1 MAKSVG
7 KKTSPKEPK
16 RAAESEVAYRTLK
29 DLLPEERPREKLK
42 QRGSQALSDG
52 ELIAILLATGSFG
65 ETVTDL
71 AQRMIGDNGGLYGLM
86 QQDLAV
92 LTHYRGVGEA
102 KAISLRAALEL
113 GRRLAATGP
122 EVRPQV
128 GSPEDIANLLAI
140 EMGALEQ
147 EQVRVVMLDTK
158 HRVMAIRT
166 IYQGTANEARVRV
179 SEVFKESVRAGAVA
193 IAVAHNHPSGDP
205 TPSAA
210 DVSLTVDL
218 EKAGKLLDIEVLD
231 HVIIGRGRWV
241 SLRRLGLGFSA

>member
-1 MAKSVG
+1 MARRKSDQ
-7 KKTSPKEPK
+7 SEK
-16 RAAESEVAYRTLK
+16 RTAESDIAYRTLK
-29 DLLPEERPREKLK
+29 DLHPEERPREKLL

-71 AQRMIGDNGGLYGLM
+71 AQRMIGDFGGLYGLM
-86 QQDLAV
+86 QQEVKA
-92 LTHYRGVGEA
+92 LTGYRGVGEA
-102 KAISLRAALEL
+102 KAISLKAALEL

-122 EVRPQV
+122 EVRPEV
-128 GSPEDIANLLAI
+128 TSPEDVANLLAI

-166 IYQGTANEARVRV
+166 IDQGTANEARVRV
-179 SEVFKESVRAGAVA
+179 SEVFKEAVRSGAVA
-193 IAVAHNHPSGDP
+193 VAVVHNHPSGDP
-205 TPSAA
+205 TPSSA

-218 EKAGKLLDIEVLD
+218 EKAGKLLDIDVLD
-231 HVIIGRGRWV
+231 HLIIGRGRWT
-241 SLRRLGLGFSA
+241 SLRRLGLGFSS